1 MAEQPEQSVPPLAPV
16 VPSCRIKPHR
26 VYSLQRVHQITGLS
40 RVVLQRLADS
50 GQVQV
55 IRTGKRSI
63 AFGGIAVLILLGL
76 PPPSIPLPVEPAVE
90 TPHERRARG
99 KRALDQVLKTTKEKQ
114 R

>member
-50 GQVQV
+50 GEVRV
-55 IRTGKRSI
+55 IRTGKRGV

-76 PPPSIPLPVEPAVE
+76 PPPSIPLPVEPRTE

-99 KRALDQVLKTTKEKQ
+99 EKFKQQALKAGTKKR
-114 R
+114 